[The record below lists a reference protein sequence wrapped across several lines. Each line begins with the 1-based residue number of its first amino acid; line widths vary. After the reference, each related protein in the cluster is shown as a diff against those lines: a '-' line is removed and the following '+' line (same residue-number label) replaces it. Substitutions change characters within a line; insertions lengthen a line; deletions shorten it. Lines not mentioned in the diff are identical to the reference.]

1 MAMELTMAD
10 ATGRTA
16 LTIVPKII
24 LAFVILNLLFLLTEI
39 AVNVFSAMLP
49 L

>member
-1 MAMELTMAD
+1 MAVELTMAD

-16 LTIVPKII
+16 STIVPKII
-24 LAFVILNLLFLLTEI
+24 LVFAVINLLFLLTEI
-39 AVNVFSAMLP
+39 VINVFSAMLP